1 MDTEARL
8 KQKEEAK
15 KIKEEARLKQ
25 KEEARLKQ
33 KEEAKKIKEQ
43 KEKDALDVD
52 KQYDKLVAQEKVK
65 EAKQKAKRRLDDER
79 APQLNPAREL
89 EPLPSNYQPL
99 RELDK
104 VNFGENR
111 RTYLG
116 TSAMSLKKPLAPNVL
131 DVAAIERGKELAA
144 QRRQAGHKW
153 VQLIPR

>member
-1 MDTEARL
+1 MSEDPQPLDERPPQLKPAR
-8 KQKEEAK
+8 
-15 KIKEEARLKQ
+15 
-25 KEEARLKQ
+25 
-33 KEEAKKIKEQ
+33 
-43 KEKDALDVD
+43 
-52 KQYDKLVAQEKVK
+52 KLV
-65 EAKQKAKRRLDDER
+65 
-79 APQLNPAREL
+79 
-89 EPLPSNYQPL
+89 PLPGNYQPL

-153 VQLIPR
+153 VQVIPR